1 MLIFSTAVHSS
12 RARAVAPQKGIQ
24 ATEIEQALA
33 KQTTRQ
39 RRKVHKNY
47 DYCFSI
53 YWIYSRDWI
62 FRVKERL
69 LLAQWKMD
77 MLCKNVEKWKFFKKS
92 LRPPAWLDP
101 ALRRLTT
108 GNWLRVREKEIF
120 RQYLIFLPFV
130 PIHRVQLYWVLSFI
144 SEKLNSL
151 LAVS

>member
-53 YWIYSRDWI
+53 YWIYSRRFFGW
-62 FRVKERL
+62 KRL

-77 MLCKNVEKWKFFKKS
+77 FCVKMLKNGNISRNLSVRQPDSILRCDGSQLAKGSRFERKKFFDNIWFS
-92 LRPPAWLDP
+92 SPLFPYIESSNID
-101 ALRRLTT
+101 
-108 GNWLRVREKEIF
+108 F
-120 RQYLIFLPFV
+120 F
-130 PIHRVQLYWVLSFI
+130 LSFLK
-144 SEKLNSL
+144 S
-151 LAVS
+151 